1 MLVQLVVP
9 LLLYNLRGL
18 LESQWLLRRPLL
30 PPQLVLLMLQ
40 VAKQK
45 ENAKMENMMITAT
58 SQHVNV
64 SISIFRDGKLNSH
77 CAKWYQIICNMYN
90 FYYSV

>member
-40 VAKQK
+40 VAKQN
-45 ENAKMENMMITAT
+45 ENAKMENMMITA
-58 SQHVNV
+58 
-64 SISIFRDGKLNSH
+64 ISH
-77 CAKWYQIICNMYN
+77 
-90 FYYSV
+90 